1 MYTSLLGMVHYEIK
15 CFQHHN
21 YNRLLACHKTN
32 YQCIQKL
39 FLKRIISVFK
49 TYFFF
54 IEIGV
59 LKANGIKHNEY
70 SSYIVFGFIK
80 VLLGERKHST
90 LLIDFW
96 LNTWL

>member
-1 MYTSLLGMVHYEIK
+1 MYPK
-15 CFQHHN
+15 AF
-21 YNRLLACHKTN
+21 
-32 YQCIQKL
+32 
-39 FLKRIISVFK
+39 FLKELSVYSKLII
-49 TYFFF
+49 FF

-90 LLIDFW
+90 LLIDF
-96 LNTWL
+96 

>member
-1 MYTSLLGMVHYEIK
+1 MYPK
-15 CFQHHN
+15 AFF
-21 YNRLLACHKTN
+21 KKN
-32 YQCIQKL
+32 YQCIQN
-39 FLKRIISVFK
+39 
-49 TYFFF
+49 FFF

-90 LLIDFW
+90 LLIDF
-96 LNTWL
+96 

>member
-1 MYTSLLGMVHYEIK
+1 MYPK
-15 CFQHHN
+15 AFF
-21 YNRLLACHKTN
+21 KKN
-32 YQCIQKL
+32 YQCIQNL
-39 FLKRIISVFK
+39 L
-49 TYFFF
+49 FFF

-96 LNTWL
+96 FNTWLS